1 MSGGPGTVAD
11 VGTWDKGPF
20 DNDAAADWTGEFGE
34 ASEQARLEMLEEALR
49 AAADESNYL
58 DADTAYEAI
67 AAAAVIAARL
77 PGGPAVDS
85 ELVIEVELPAELPD
99 LALRALDRVVDEDS
113 GWRDRWDDLDQLDD
127 AVAVLDPIR
136 DALARA

>member
-1 MSGGPGTVAD
+1 VSGGPGTVAG

-34 ASEQARLEMLEEALR
+34 ASEQARLEMLEEALH
-49 AAADESNYL
+49 AAADESDYL

-77 PGGPAVDS
+77 PGGPAVDN

-99 LALRALDRVVDEDS
+99 LALRALDRIIDEDS
-113 GWRDRWDDLDQLDD
+113 GWRDRWDELDQLDD

>member
-1 MSGGPGTVAD
+1 VFGGPGTVAG

-20 DNDAAADWTGEFGE
+20 DNDTAADWTGEFGE

-49 AAADESNYL
+49 AAADESDYL
-58 DADTAYEAI
+58 DADTAYQAI

-77 PGGPAVDS
+77 PGGPAVDT
-85 ELVIEVELPAELPD
+85 ELVIEVELPPELPD
-99 LALRALDRVVDEDS
+99 LALRALDRIVDEDS
-113 GWRDRWDDLDQLDD
+113 GWRDRWDELDQLDD

>member
-1 MSGGPGTVAD
+1 MSGGPGTVAG

-34 ASEQARLEMLEEALR
+34 ASEQARLEMLEEALH
-49 AAADESNYL
+49 AAADESDYL

-77 PGGPAVDS
+77 PGGPAVDN

-99 LALRALDRVVDEDS
+99 LALRALDRIIDEDS
-113 GWRDRWDDLDQLDD
+113 GWRDRWDELDQLDD

>member
-1 MSGGPGTVAD
+1 MSGGPGTVAG

-34 ASEQARLEMLEEALR
+34 ASEQARLEMLEEALH
-49 AAADESNYL
+49 AAADESDYL

-77 PGGPAVDS
+77 PGGPAVDN

-99 LALRALDRVVDEDS
+99 LALRALDRIIDEDS

>member
-1 MSGGPGTVAD
+1 

-34 ASEQARLEMLEEALR
+34 ASEQARLEMLEEALH
-49 AAADESNYL
+49 AAADESDYL

-77 PGGPAVDS
+77 PGGPAVDN

-99 LALRALDRVVDEDS
+99 LALRALDRIIDEDS
-113 GWRDRWDDLDQLDD
+113 GWRDRWDELDQLDD